1 MVSRLIEVEVPP
13 TPLERLAPYVLPD
26 REVQLAEQASAAR
39 TLLAGR
45 SIINVN
51 STALGGGVA
60 ELVHSAVAYSRG
72 AGLDVRWLVIQGDA
86 PVFEIT
92 KRIHNRLH
100 GNAGD
105 GGALGDS
112 ERARYES
119 VLAANAEELK
129 AVIRDGDVVILHDP
143 QTVGLARVLKEI
155 GAIVIWRC
163 HVGGEHDGA
172 LMDEAWAFLR
182 PFIEPADAYVFS
194 MDEYAPAWLDR
205 GRLMI
210 IHPSID
216 PSSAKNLDMSPR
228 EVTGILTHVGLVAGD
243 TLEAPATFTRSDGS
257 IGRMDHCADVIQ
269 TGPPPR
275 ADDPMVLQV
284 SRWDNLKDM
293 AGVMEA
299 FVRLSD
305 KPQDAH
311 LILAGPVVTG
321 VADDPEAI
329 VVFNDCVE
337 RWRQLP
343 HAERRRVHLAC
354 LPMADREEN
363 AAIVNAL
370 QRHATVILQK
380 SLAEGFGLTVTEAM
394 WKGKPVIGSD
404 VGAIAVQLI
413 DGETGF
419 LLPDPTDLDA
429 CSEAIGVALHDGEK
443 MARFG
448 TAARERVRKEFL
460 TDRNL
465 LQYAELIAQ
474 LVTS

>member
-1 MVSRLIEVEVPP
+1 MVSRLVEVEVPP

-26 REVQLAEQASAAR
+26 REIRLAEQAVATRA
-39 TLLAGR
+39 LLAGR
-45 SIINVN
+45 SVVNVN
-51 STALGGGVA
+51 STAVGGGVA
-60 ELVHSAVAYSRG
+60 ELVHSAVAYSGG
-72 AGLDVRWLVIQGDA
+72 AGLDVRWLVIHGDA
-86 PVFEIT
+86 LFFEIT

-100 GNAGD
+100 GDAGD
-105 GGALGDS
+105 GGTLGDS
-112 ERARYES
+112 ERVHYET

-163 HVGGEHDGA
+163 HVGGEHGGDV
-172 LMDEAWAFLR
+172 MDETWAFLR
-182 PFIEPADAYVFS
+182 PYVEPADAYVFS
-194 MDEYAPAWLDR
+194 MEEYSPEWLDR
-205 GRLMI
+205 DRLMV

-216 PSSAKNLDMSPR
+216 PSSAKNVDMSSQ
-228 EVTGILTHVGLVAGD
+228 EVENILTHVGLIAGD
-243 TLEAPATFTRSDGS
+243 PLDAPATFTRSDGS
-257 IGRMDHCADVIQ
+257 IGRMNHYADVIQ
-269 TGPPPR
+269 AGSSPH
-275 ADDPMVLQV
+275 AGDPMVLQV

-321 VADDPEAI
+321 VADDPEAS

-343 HAERRRVHLAC
+343 HAERRRVQLAC
-354 LPMADREEN
+354 LPMVDGEEN

-419 LLPDPTDLDA
+419 LLADPTDLDA
-429 CSEAIGVALHDGEK
+429 CSEAIGVALHDGKK

-448 TAARERVRKEFL
+448 NAARERVRKDFL
-460 TDRNL
+460 TDRDL
-465 LQYAELIAQ
+465 LQYAELIAR